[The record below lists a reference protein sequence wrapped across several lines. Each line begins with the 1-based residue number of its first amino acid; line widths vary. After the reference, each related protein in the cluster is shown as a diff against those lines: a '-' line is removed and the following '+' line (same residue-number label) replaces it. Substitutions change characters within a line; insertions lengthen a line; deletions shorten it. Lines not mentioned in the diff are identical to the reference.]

1 MKKISLSNIL
11 GACLI
16 FIFIFL
22 LIANVA
28 KAETVYCIAD
38 KLNGRYTP
46 NIKSERGMILY
57 YSDEVEALKLN
68 DNGWVEIIGGE
79 SGTVWCKAEFLS
91 VSIEPREWK
100 NISNG
105 SVNIRKAPSL
115 EAKICGR
122 VKKGRIMRITAE
134 VLGWGYIK
142 DQGWVDLNYFALE
155 EPEEVFAPIPLDL
168 TVEED

>member
-1 MKKISLSNIL
+1 MKRVNWSNVF
-11 GACLI
+11 GVCLV

-22 LIANVA
+22 LIANAA

-38 KLNGRYTP
+38 KLNGRYAP
-46 NIKSERGMILY
+46 SIKSSKEMRLFYG
-57 YSDEVEALKLN
+57 DEVEALKLN
-68 DNGWVEIIGGE
+68 DNGWVEVIGGE

-91 VSIEPREWK
+91 VSIEPRKWK

-105 SVNIRKAPSL
+105 SVNIRKVPSL
-115 EAKICGR
+115 EAKTCGR
-122 VKKGRIMRITAE
+122 VKKNRIMWITAE

-142 DQGWVDLNYFALE
+142 DQGWVDLSYFALE
-155 EPEEVFAPIPLDL
+155 EPEEVFAPIPLDF